1 MLTPSD
7 GDECCNLSP
16 RTRSRIQSEL
26 YILVTSP
33 AETINTS
40 AQRVPCLT
48 RVKRLTTNANV
59 DRVRKVL
66 KFDADDKKLERKTE
80 DKETCEVGR

>member
-1 MLTPSD
+1 MFTPSD
-7 GDECCNLSP
+7 ECCHCSP

-40 AQRVPCLT
+40 AQRAPCLA
-48 RVKRLTTNANV
+48 RERIVKRLTNNV

-66 KFDADDKKLERKTE
+66 KFDDDEKKLERKME
-80 DKETCEVGR
+80 DKDSCEVGR